1 MNPKM
6 VKRLQ
11 ELQKENL
18 RLKRLVAD
26 QALDT
31 LILTHLGVSLEPPP
45 VGQSPRS
52 RHSRA
57 VRLQRDR
64 CGSAVDRAILASFQ
78 RMYTRISFTPSVGE
92 RVSAYTTGYG

>member
-18 RLKRLVAD
+18 RLKRLVAY

-52 RHSRA
+52 RH
-57 VRLQRDR
+57 
-64 CGSAVDRAILASFQ
+64 
-78 RMYTRISFTPSVGE
+78 
-92 RVSAYTTGYG
+92 